1 MNNLYKAVTGFIFSA
16 VCFLF
21 GTPDKFFVVLLAF
34 IVIDYITG
42 ICAGVATKTLSSKTG
57 AKGIM
62 KKMVI
67 LCIVALSQMA
77 DVIAGTEILRNAAIG
92 FYIANEGISI
102 MENAARTGVKLP
114 EKLIEMLEQLK
125 KK

>member
-1 MNNLYKAVTGFIFSA
+1 MGYYLKSISGILFSG

-21 GTPDKFFVVLLAF
+21 GTPDNLFSVLVCF

-42 ICAGVATKTLSSKTG
+42 ICAGIYTKTLSSHKG

-67 LCIVALSQMA
+67 LSVVALSHMA
-77 DVIAGTEILRNAAIG
+77 DLITGTEILRNAAIG
-92 FYIANEGISI
+92 FYIANEGLSI
-102 MENAARTGVKLP
+102 LENAARTGVKLP
-114 EKLIEMLEQLK
+114 KKLIDVLEQLK
-125 KK
+125 SE